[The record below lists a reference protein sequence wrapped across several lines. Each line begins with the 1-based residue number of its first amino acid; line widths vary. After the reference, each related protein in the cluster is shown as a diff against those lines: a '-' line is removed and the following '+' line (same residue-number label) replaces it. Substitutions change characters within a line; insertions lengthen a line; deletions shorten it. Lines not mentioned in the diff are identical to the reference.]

1 MQTYR
6 LKWGVVL
13 MVILELSVL
22 TGLLSSAEAVLTIRS
37 AAVVNGV
44 AVVEGGNA
52 PRAAPI
58 SWEGTRVTQANNGG
72 NFAFQGVVPADC
84 VGRLEDGVPADAV
97 YVALAN
103 CAPVS
108 SAPAPVPQTG
118 QTTCWQVG
126 DGQISCDEP
135 EGIGQDGDIQA
146 GVAWPTPRF
155 TDRGN
160 GTVRDNLTGLL
171 WLKDADC
178 FGPSRTWPQAL
189 TDANTLASGMC
200 GLTDGSRPG
209 DWHLPNIHELRS
221 LIDYNQADPVLP
233 AGHPFTNVFFASGSN
248 SAVYW
253 TSTSQ
258 ILPAPP
264 WSQRWTVNFSNA
276 LTFGF
281 GLDNNFRGAVWPVRG
296 GD

>member
-1 MQTYR
+1 MQKHMLESETM
-6 LKWGVVL
+6 LIVVL
-13 MVILELSVL
+13 GLWVL
-22 TGLLSSAEAVLTIRS
+22 TGWLSSAEAVLTIRS

-72 NFAFQGVVPADC
+72 NFAFQGMVPADC

-97 YVALAN
+97 DVALAN

-108 SAPAPVPQTG
+108 SAPAPVSQTG
-118 QTTCWQVG
+118 QTTCWQVI

-135 EGIGQDGDIQA
+135 AGIGQDGDIQA

-171 WLKDADC
+171 WLKDAGC
-178 FGPSRTWPQAL
+178 FSTSSTWSQAL

-200 GLTDGSRPG
+200 GLTDGSHPG
-209 DWHLPNIHELRS
+209 DWHLSTIHELRS
-221 LIDYNQADPVLP
+221 LIDYNQVGPVLP
-233 AGHPFTNVFFASGSN
+233 AGHPFTNVFFSIGSN

-258 ILPAPP
+258 ILPEPP

-276 LTFGF
+276 FTLGF
-281 GLDNNFRGAVWPVRG
+281 GLDNNFRAAVWPVRG